1 MKTVTLEIGT
11 EDASRYL
18 LTLTT
23 SAGSAVELLWRAG
36 GQPLEP
42 LRWRGAG
49 PCRWRQIQPH
59 HPSVEDWYQLH
70 LTMDGVTTTYARHS
84 GSKLYNIAMPE
95 GLKLA
100 SVVVEDMYG
109 NLSTPVTFRFQN
121 GQVVDLDEQIPAGAH
136 PR

>member
-1 MKTVTLEIGT
+1 MKTVTLETGT

-23 SAGSAVELLWRAG
+23 SAGSAVNYFGELADNYSEPYDGEVRVHADG
-36 GQPLEP
+36 GKFSLTT
-42 LRWRGAG
+42 
-49 PCRWRQIQPH
+49 
-59 HPSVEDWYQLH
+59 PSVEDWYQLH

-100 SVVVEDMYG
+100 SVGGGGYVWQ
-109 NLSTPVTFRFQN
+109 PVHPC
-121 GQVVDLDEQIPAGAH
+121 DLPVPEWSGGRPG
-136 PR
+136 

>member
-1 MKTVTLEIGT
+1 MTGTAPAAVTVDKGVKTVTLETGT

-23 SAGSAVELLWRAG
+23 SAGSAVNYFGELADNYSEPYDGEVRVHADG
-36 GQPLEP
+36 GKFSLTT
-42 LRWRGAG
+42 
-49 PCRWRQIQPH
+49 
-59 HPSVEDWYQLH
+59 PSVEDWYQLH

-100 SVVVEDMYG
+100 SVVVEDM
-109 NLSTPVTFRFQN
+109 
-121 GQVVDLDEQIPAGAH
+121 
-136 PR
+136 